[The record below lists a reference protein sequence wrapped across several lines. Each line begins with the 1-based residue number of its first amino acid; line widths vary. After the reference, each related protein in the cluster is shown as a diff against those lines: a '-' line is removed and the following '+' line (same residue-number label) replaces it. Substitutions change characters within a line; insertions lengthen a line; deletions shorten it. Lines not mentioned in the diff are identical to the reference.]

1 MLHLTNFDSQEIDI
15 LSERERESKLSSF
28 KRRDRTELEAKE
40 AHEELLQQA
49 FEEAYQEAMRTE
61 LSADNS
67 TSNDKDHRSRY
78 YFDKFQVIPNTSDF
92 NNLMDDL
99 CVSYLQG
106 LMWCLA
112 YYVKGCISWN
122 WFYPYHYG
130 PLLQDMK
137 QLHAVSSKIM
147 FSIGQPFR
155 PFQQLLGCLPP
166 ASSAL
171 VPKPYSWLMTN
182 AQSPLLHF
190 YPHSFDI
197 DADGKKNP
205 WEAVVKLPFI
215 DEGLLFQAEAEYC
228 PLSKLTMNEQ
238 KRNAFGTMSL
248 FVYNPAV
255 TDTYFSCNPEIGLPD
270 VTKCQSLCVDI
281 DFNINPGK
289 PFKPAL
295 VDGTTCPCAGFPCL
309 GVITFSSVKT
319 EFMKVN
325 IFGSESKY
333 RSVMLE
339 MPSMEIDL
347 NVVPAMV
354 SKLMGSSVFV
364 NYPLMHEAKVVAVS
378 TSSEEY
384 RLSATGQIVCSPHD
398 AIAAQKWAKDSAD
411 EVASYPTQWVIR
423 HWFLSGDAIRR
434 WKGHPRHRR
443 VSDRPRL
450 DSPEGVSAAGC

>member
-1 MLHLTNFDSQEIDI
+1 M
-15 LSERERESKLSSF
+15 
-28 KRRDRTELEAKE
+28 EAN
-40 AHEELLQQA
+40 EELLQQA
-49 FEEAYQEAMRTE
+49 FEDAYQEAMQTE
-61 LSADNS
+61 LFPTAQSALNNNS
-67 TSNDKDHRSRY
+67 EKDHRSRY
-78 YFDKFQVIPNTSDF
+78 YFDKFQVIPNTPDF
-92 NNLMDDL
+92 NVLMEDL
-99 CVSYLQG
+99 RLSYLQG

-130 PLLQDMK
+130 PLLQDMT
-137 QLHAVSSKIM
+137 QLTPLSNRIS

-166 ASSAL
+166 ASAAL

-182 AQSPLLHF
+182 SQSPLLHF

-197 DADGKKNP
+197 DADGKKNA

-215 DEGLLFQAEAEYC
+215 EEDLLFNAEAEHC

-270 VTKCQSLCVDI
+270 VTKCQSLVVDI
-281 DFNINPGK
+281 DFNINPGN
-289 PFKPAL
+289 PFQAAL

-309 GVITFSSVKT
+309 GVITFHNVRTDFLKIN
-319 EFMKVN
+319 V
-325 IFGSESKY
+325 FGSESKY

-339 MPSMEIDL
+339 MPSVEIDL
-347 NVVPAMV
+347 KMVPTMV

-378 TSSEEY
+378 TSSEEF
-384 RLSATGQIVCSPHD
+384 RLSAAGEIICTPHD
-398 AIAAQKWAKDSAD
+398 AVTAQKWAKDSAD
-411 EVASYPTQWVIR
+411 EVLNFITKFS
-423 HWFLSGDAIRR
+423 S
-434 WKGHPRHRR
+434 
-443 VSDRPRL
+443 
-450 DSPEGVSAAGC
+450 E